1 MTGTDHV
8 LLSDGRRLAFTATGP
23 ADGRP
28 IVVLH
33 GGIGVPLGRC
43 AALDATLDALN
54 VRWIAVSR
62 PGFGGSDPAP
72 GRTLRSFAPDV
83 EALADRL
90 GLSRFAALGIS
101 AGGPY
106 ALACA
111 HALSRRITAV
121 ALTGSPS
128 PLCPPHA
135 TRGAALRYRL
145 PLRALAA
152 DPGRFTAVARTAA
165 KLLAR
170 HPGLI
175 ARIMAAGASGPD
187 RGALADPQAATA
199 SARSVL
205 ACAQAT
211 APALA
216 GDYLIG
222 CRPWG
227 FELPEIEVPV
237 QLWHGMRDR
246 LVPVEHALQLAIG
259 LPRCHAALAPDEGHF
274 FLARR
279 LPEILEGLLAAGDG
293 NDRPAGSAPLTHESP
308 PGGGPRPASVP
319 SGVRAGVSV
328 SP

>member
-33 GGIGVPLGRC
+33 GGIGVPLGHC
-43 AALDATLDALN
+43 TALDATLATLD

-62 PGFGGSDPAP
+62 PGFEGSDPAP
-72 GRTLRSFAPDV
+72 GRSLRSLAADV

-90 GLSRFAALGIS
+90 DLDRFAILGIS

-111 HALSRRITAV
+111 HALGRRIAAV

-135 TRGAALRYRL
+135 TRGAALRYRV

-152 DPGRFTAVARTAA
+152 APGACTAVARTAA
-165 KLLAR
+165 RLLAR
-170 HPGLI
+170 HPGLV
-175 ARIMAAGASGPD
+175 ARAMAAGASGPD
-187 RGALADPQAATA
+187 RRALADPRAAAA

-216 GDYLIG
+216 QDYLIG

-227 FELPEIEVPV
+227 FELAEIDVAV

-274 FLARR
+274 FLRRR
-279 LPEILEGLLAAGDG
+279 LPEVLDALLAAC
-293 NDRPAGSAPLTHESP
+293 AT
-308 PGGGPRPASVP
+308 SVP
-319 SGVRAGVSV
+319 QSRVAVIG
-328 SP
+328 

>member
-28 IVVLH
+28 VVVLH

-43 AALDATLDALN
+43 AALDATLTTLD

-62 PGFGGSDPAP
+62 PGFEGSDPAP
-72 GRTLRSFAPDV
+72 GRTLRSLAPDV
-83 EALADRL
+83 DALADRL
-90 GLSRFAALGIS
+90 GLDHFAVLGIS

-111 HALSRRITAV
+111 HALGRRITAV
-121 ALTGSPS
+121 AITGSPS
-128 PLCPPHA
+128 PLGPPHA

-152 DPGRFTAVARTAA
+152 DPEACTAVARTAA
-165 KLLAR
+165 RLLAR
-170 HPGLI
+170 HPGLV
-175 ARIMAAGASGPD
+175 ARAMAAGASGPD
-187 RGALADPQAATA
+187 RGTLADPRAAAA

-216 GDYLIG
+216 EDYLIG

-227 FELPEIEVPV
+227 FDLAGIEVPV

-274 FLARR
+274 FLRRR
-279 LPEILEGLLAAGDG
+279 LPEVLDGLLAAC
-293 NDRPAGSAPLTHESP
+293 AT
-308 PGGGPRPASVP
+308 SVP
-319 SGVRAGVSV
+319 TVSCRGERV
-328 SP
+328 GLTA